1 MSNLRLIDETLVTS
15 AVSTVSVTDV
25 FSSDFDIYQITCLN
39 FSNSSGAQNT
49 AFRLINS
56 SGSVITSSEYDWA
69 YERFND
75 YTTFGENRGD
85 NETDWND
92 FIGKNDSVS
101 GECQNSVGYIFN
113 PYSSD
118 RFTYALFSSANAVN
132 DQSQGMKGVACLTEV
147 TSVTGFQIIFDSY
160 ASNNGKIRTYGLRVN
175 S

>member
-1 MSNLRLIDETLVTS
+1 MSNLRLINET
-15 AVSTVSVTDV
+15 TVGTDV
-25 FSSDFDIYQITCLN
+25 FSINVEDVFSTDFDIYQITCLN

-101 GECQNSVGYIFN
+101 GECQNSVAYIFN

-160 ASNNGKIRTYGLRVN
+160 ASNNGKIRTYGLRVD

>member
-1 MSNLRLIDETLVTS
+1 MSNLRLINETNVTS
-15 AVSTVSVTDV
+15 ASQISVTDV
-25 FSSDFDIYQITCLN
+25 FSSDFDIYKIEFDYSFDVT
-39 FSNSSGAQNT
+39 SNVNA
-49 AFRLINS
+49 RLINS

>member
-1 MSNLRLIDETLVTS
+1 MSNLRLINETNVTS
-15 AVSTVSVTDV
+15 ASQISVTDV
-25 FSSDFDIYQITCLN
+25 FSSDFDIYKIEFDYSFDVT
-39 FSNSSGAQNT
+39 SNVNA
-49 AFRLINS
+49 RLINS

-160 ASNNGKIRTYGLRVN
+160 ASNNGKIRTYGLRVD